1 VIDIQPLIVKLGGS
15 VITDKR
21 KRFTV
26 KRAVLNRLARE
37 LTVAKGPLVLVH
49 GGGSFGHPVASKY
62 KIAEGYGGPRQ
73 LIGFA
78 LTHRAMERLNAYVLE
93 ALQQAGIPAMAMQP
107 SACVVVEDGRIKSME
122 LRPLRKLLNL
132 GLVPVLYGDAVP
144 DLDKGMSI
152 LSGDQ
157 LVAQLACE
165 LGAKRIILGVDVDG
179 VYTANPKTNKNA
191 ELIQEVSSSNWSS
204 VEKQLIGV
212 VEGRDVTGGIANKM
226 RELLALSERGVE
238 AEIVNAAKPNILRR
252 AILGERGLGTMVV
265 AR

>member
-1 VIDIQPLIVKLGGS
+1 MIDIQPLIVKLGGS
-15 VITDKR
+15 VITDK
-21 KRFTV
+21 KGRFTV

-37 LTVAKGPLVLVH
+37 LTVAKCPLVLVH

-62 KIAEGYGGPRQ
+62 KIAEGYGHPRQ

-93 ALQQAGIPAMAMQP
+93 ALQQAGIPAMAMQT
-107 SACVVVEDGRIKSME
+107 SACVVVKNGRIKSME

-144 DLDKGMSI
+144 DLGRGMSI

-165 LGAKRIILGVDVDG
+165 LGAKRVVLGVDVDG
-179 VYTANPKTNKNA
+179 VYTVNPKTNKNA
-191 ELIQEVSSSNWSS
+191 ELVQKISLNNWSS
-204 VEKQLIGV
+204 VKKRLSSGIGR
-212 VEGRDVTGGIANKM
+212 RDVTGGMANKV
-226 RELLALSERGVE
+226 RELLALTERGVD

-252 AILGERGLGTMVV
+252 TILGECGLGTRVV